1 MLCWP
6 PACSVRGRWPDG
18 FRRKLGQ
25 VIRGGLTLEGT
36 LVFQQY
42 PRPML
47 AGFPSFG
54 DGDLQATHEVA
65 NLARLLR
72 LVVGSLGLHDLPAR
86 EVRHAGT
93 RELAHE
99 DGAALVAS
107 DEDLEVPLHDV
118 HAKEIRQTHA
128 LARLLQGGSV
138 EVDTD
143 HRSRLVLPILKPSTN
158 SLAVDDEGV
167 FVWLLG
173 LASSDPDKHF
183 LRSLDGSLL
192 LLWVPAEVALAVLVH
207 ANLPQSIPSFVF
219 SLRQF
224 HREDIVTVRLLLEG
238 PPRQLPPNIR
248 VQVAIER
255 GEAAVKPCSAS
266 ADSSHLKLPTG
277 YLDA

>member
-36 LVFQQY
+36 LVLQQY

-54 DGDLQATHEVA
+54 DGDLQAAHEVA
-65 NLARLLR
+65 DLARLLR
-72 LVVGSLGLHDLPAR
+72 LIVGSLGLHDLPAR
-86 EVRHAGT
+86 EVRHACT

-118 HAKEIRQTHA
+118 HAKEICQTHA

-192 LLWVPAEVALAVLVH
+192 LLWVPAEVALALLVH
-207 ANLPQSIPSFVF
+207 ANLP
-219 SLRQF
+219 
-224 HREDIVTVRLLLEG
+224 
-238 PPRQLPPNIR
+238 
-248 VQVAIER
+248 
-255 GEAAVKPCSAS
+255 
-266 ADSSHLKLPTG
+266 
-277 YLDA
+277 